1 MLEFHGPNAG
11 RAGLQGP
18 VSISLPDGNAAPAG
32 PRVLKKFTKLFGV
45 LHCTL
50 RRIAMVAMCG
60 NRLRTI
66 ARNSNPDIRGIQIG
80 NDHIGQGLAEC
91 AEAIQPTFLPLD
103 SAKFVV
109 QGVFRQFRAIIL
121 GVKPDTDGFHS
132 PASGLYDRVIPPRLS
147 FNGLGCF
154 GS

>member
-1 MLEFHGPNAG
+1 MYCTVLSAHSYGCYVRKSPPHYRQEFKSRHPG
-11 RAGLQGP
+11 
-18 VSISLPDGNAAPAG
+18 
-32 PRVLKKFTKLFGV
+32 
-45 LHCTL
+45 H
-50 RRIAMVAMCG
+50 
-60 NRLRTI
+60 
-66 ARNSNPDIRGIQIG
+66 IQIG